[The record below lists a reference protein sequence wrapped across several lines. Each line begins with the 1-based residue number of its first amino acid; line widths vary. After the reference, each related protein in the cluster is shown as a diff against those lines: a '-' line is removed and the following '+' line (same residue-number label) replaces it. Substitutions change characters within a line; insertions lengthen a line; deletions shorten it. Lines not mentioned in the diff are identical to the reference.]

1 MSTTELIDNIKNGD
15 NVTANKTFDRVKE
28 LREKTGLGL
37 MDCKKALEEANGDLD
52 LAIEELRK
60 SSGLKASKK
69 SSRSAA
75 DGLIGIKSFEGKS
88 FMVEINCETDF
99 VARDDSFNS
108 FMQEVLEIVSSNRDK
123 SLEELLEEGIE
134 EKREK
139 LVQKLGENIVVRRIA
154 ASVDNADSSGVYL
167 HSNNKIGTIISLK
180 EGTEELAKDIAMHA
194 AATDPMAIS
203 PSDISQDVID
213 KEREIYVAQSEES
226 GKPAEIVEKMIEGK
240 IRKFLSEVS
249 LTEQEFVKD
258 PTIKIN
264 DLLKNNNA
272 SIVGFTRFEVGEG
285 IEVEK
290 VDFASEVMSQIE
302 G

>member
-1 MSTTELIDNIKNGD
+1 MSNIS
-15 NVTANKTFDRVKE
+15 ASQVKE

-52 LAIEELRK
+52 LAVEGLRK
-60 SSGLKASKK
+60 TSGLKASKK

-75 DGLIGIKSFEGKS
+75 DGLIGIKSFDGKS

-99 VARDDSFNS
+99 VARDDSFNL
-108 FMQEVLEIVSSNRDK
+108 FMQEVLEIVSTNGDK
-123 SLEELLEEGIE
+123 SLEELLKSGIE

-139 LVQKLGENIVVRRIA
+139 LVQKLGENIVVRRA
-154 ASVDNADSSGVYL
+154 TASVDNSDSSGVYL

-180 EGTEELAKDIAMHA
+180 GGTEEVAKDIAMHA

-203 PSDISQDVID
+203 PSDIPEDVIE
-213 KEREIYVAQSEES
+213 KEREIYKAQSEES
-226 GKPAEIVEKMIEGK
+226 GKPADIVEKMIEGK

-249 LTEQEFVKD
+249 LTEQDFVKD
-258 PTIKIN
+258 PGLRIN
-264 DLLKNNNA
+264 DILKDNDA
-272 SIVGFTRFEVGEG
+272 SIIGFTRFEVGEG

>member
-1 MSTTELIDNIKNGD
+1 MSNIS
-15 NVTANKTFDRVKE
+15 ASQVKE

-37 MDCKKALEEANGDLD
+37 MDCKKALQEANGNLD
-52 LAIEELRK
+52 LAVEELRK
-60 SSGLKASKK
+60 TSGLKASKK

-75 DGLIGIKSFEGKS
+75 DGLIGINRADGKS

-99 VARDDSFNS
+99 VARDDSFNL
-108 FMQEVLEIVSSNRDK
+108 FMKEVLEIVSTNGDK
-123 SLEELLEEGIE
+123 SLEELLKLGIE

-139 LVQKLGENIVVRRIA
+139 LVQKLGENIVVRRVT
-154 ASVDNADSSGVYL
+154 ASEDNADSSGVYL

-180 EGTEELAKDIAMHA
+180 GGTEEVAKDIAMHA
-194 AATDPMAIS
+194 AATDPMAVS
-203 PSDISQDVID
+203 PSDIPQEVIE
-213 KEREIYVAQSEES
+213 KEREIYRAQSEES
-226 GKPAEIVEKMIEGK
+226 GKPADIIEKMIDGK

-249 LTEQEFVKD
+249 LTEQDFVKD
-258 PTIKIN
+258 PGLKIN
-264 DLLKNNNA
+264 DILKDNDAN
-272 SIVGFTRFEVGEG
+272 IIGFTRFEVGEG

>member
-1 MSTTELIDNIKNGD
+1 MSNIS
-15 NVTANKTFDRVKE
+15 ASQVKE

-75 DGLIGIKSFEGKS
+75 DGLIGIKSFEGRS

-99 VARDDSFNS
+99 VARDDSFNG
-108 FMQEVLEIVSSNRDK
+108 FMEEVLEIVSSNADK
-123 SLEELLEEGIE
+123 DLQELLDEGIE
-134 EKREK
+134 EQREK

-154 ASVDNADSSGVYL
+154 SSDNNADSSGVYL
-167 HSNNKIGTIISLK
+167 HSNNKIGTIVSLQ
-180 EGTEELAKDIAMHA
+180 GGSEEVAKDIAMHA

-203 PSDISQDVID
+203 PSDIPVEVVE
-213 KEREIYVAQSEES
+213 KEREIYKAQSEES
-226 GKPAEIVEKMIEGK
+226 GKPEDIVEKMIEGK

-249 LTEQEFVKD
+249 LTEQDFVKD
-258 PTIKIN
+258 PNKTIN
-264 DLLKNNNA
+264 DLLKDSNA
-272 SIVGFTRFEVGEG
+272 SIVSFTRFEVGEG

-290 VDFASEVMSQIE
+290 IDFASEVMSQIE

>member
-1 MSTTELIDNIKNGD
+1 
-15 NVTANKTFDRVKE
+15 
-28 LREKTGLGL
+28 
-37 MDCKKALEEANGDLD
+37 
-52 LAIEELRK
+52 
-60 SSGLKASKK
+60 
-69 SSRSAA
+69 
-75 DGLIGIKSFEGKS
+75 
-88 FMVEINCETDF
+88 MVEINCETDF

-123 SLEELLEEGIE
+123 SLEELLESEIE

-154 ASVDNADSSGVYL
+154 DSEDGADTSGVYL

-180 EGTEELAKDIAMHA
+180 GGTEEVAKDIAMHA

-203 PSDISQDVID
+203 PSDISQDVIE
-213 KEREIYVAQSEES
+213 KEKEIYKAQSEES
-226 GKPAEIVEKMIEGK
+226 GKPADIVEKMIEGK
-240 IRKFLSEVS
+240 VRKFLSEVS
-249 LTEQEFVKD
+249 LTEQDFVKD
-258 PTIKIN
+258 PSIKIN
-264 DLLKNNNA
+264 DLLNNNNA

>member
-1 MSTTELIDNIKNGD
+1 MSNIS
-15 NVTANKTFDRVKE
+15 ASQVKE

-37 MDCKKALEEANGDLD
+37 MDCKKALQEANGDLD

-60 SSGLKASKK
+60 TSGLKASKK

-75 DGLIGIKSFEGKS
+75 DGLIGIKSFDGKS

-99 VARDDSFNS
+99 VARDDSFNL
-108 FMQEVLEIVSSNRDK
+108 FMKEVLEIVFDNGDK
-123 SLEELLEEGIE
+123 SLEELLKLGIE

-139 LVQKLGENIVVRRIA
+139 LVQKLGENIVVRRVT
-154 ASVDNADSSGVYL
+154 ASEDNADSSGVYL

-180 EGTEELAKDIAMHA
+180 GGTEEVAKDIAMHA

-203 PSDISQDVID
+203 PSDIPKEVIE
-213 KEREIYVAQSEES
+213 KEREIYRAQSEES
-226 GKPAEIVEKMIEGK
+226 GKSEDIIEKMIDGK
-240 IRKFLSEVS
+240 IRKFLSEVT
-249 LTEQEFVKD
+249 LTEQDFVKD
-258 PTIKIN
+258 PGLKIN
-264 DLLKNNNA
+264 DILKDNDAN
-272 SIVGFTRFEVGEG
+272 IIGFTRFEVGEG

>member
-1 MSTTELIDNIKNGD
+1 MTNIS
-15 NVTANKTFDRVKE
+15 ASQVKE

-52 LAIEELRK
+52 LAVEELRK
-60 SSGLKASKK
+60 TSGLKASKK

-75 DGLIGIKSFEGKS
+75 DGLIGIKSLEGKS

-123 SLEELLEEGIE
+123 SLEELLELGIE
-134 EKREK
+134 DKREK
-139 LVQKLGENIVVRRIA
+139 LVQKLGENIVVRRIT
-154 ASVDNADSSGVYL
+154 ASEDNADSSGIYL

-180 EGTEELAKDIAMHA
+180 GGTEEVAKDIAMHA

-203 PSDISQDVID
+203 PSDISQDVIK
-213 KEREIYVAQSEES
+213 KEREIYKAQSEES
-226 GKPAEIVEKMIEGK
+226 GKPVDIVEKMIEGK

-249 LTEQEFVKD
+249 LTEQDFVKD
-258 PTIKIN
+258 PSIKIN
-264 DLLKNNNA
+264 ELLKNNNA
-272 SIVGFTRFEVGEG
+272 SIIGFRRFEVGEG

>member
-1 MSTTELIDNIKNGD
+1 MSNIS
-15 NVTANKTFDRVKE
+15 ASQVKE

-52 LAIEELRK
+52 LAVEELRK
-60 SSGLKASKK
+60 TSGLKASKK

-75 DGLIGIKSFEGKS
+75 DGLIGIKTSEGKS

-99 VARDDSFNS
+99 VARDDSFNL
-108 FMQEVLEIVSSNRDK
+108 FMQEVLEIVSTNGDK
-123 SLEELLEEGIE
+123 SLEELLKSGIE

-139 LVQKLGENIVVRRIA
+139 LVQKLGENIVVRRA
-154 ASVDNADSSGVYL
+154 TASLDNADSSGVYL

-180 EGTEELAKDIAMHA
+180 GGTEEVAKDIAMHA

-203 PSDISQDVID
+203 PSDIPEDVIE
-213 KEREIYVAQSEES
+213 KEREIYKAQSEES
-226 GKPAEIVEKMIEGK
+226 GKPADIIEKMIEGK

-249 LTEQEFVKD
+249 LTEQDFVKD
-258 PTIKIN
+258 PGLKIN
-264 DLLKNNNA
+264 DILKDNDA
-272 SIVGFTRFEVGEG
+272 SIIGFTRFEVGEG

>member
-1 MSTTELIDNIKNGD
+1 MTNIS
-15 NVTANKTFDRVKE
+15 ASQVKE

-52 LAIEELRK
+52 LAVEELRK
-60 SSGLKASKK
+60 TSGLKASKK

-75 DGLIGIKSFEGKS
+75 DGLIGIKSLEGKS

-108 FMQEVLEIVSSNRDK
+108 FMLEVLEMVSSNRDK
-123 SLEELLEEGIE
+123 SLEELLEAGIE
-134 EKREK
+134 DKREK

-154 ASVDNADSSGVYL
+154 ASEDSADSSGVYL

-180 EGTEELAKDIAMHA
+180 GGTEEIAKDIAMHA

-203 PSDISQDVID
+203 PSDISQDVIE
-213 KEREIYVAQSEES
+213 KEREIYKAQSEES
-226 GKPAEIVEKMIEGK
+226 GKPADIVEKMIEGK

-249 LTEQEFVKD
+249 LTEQDFVKD
-258 PTIKIN
+258 PSIKIN

-272 SIVGFTRFEVGEG
+272 SIIGFRRFEVGEG